1 MMRKLGYIK
10 SKTLDLEVKVIL
22 DDLQSAREKELAS
35 RSWNMKP
42 NKFDPAVQS
51 ITALDQIPDVPHEA
65 QNAVVINLFCI
76 DENYESRSLDF
87 VEYAFSLFPE
97 REYIILSQ
105 PYTVAE
111 TTLL

>member
-1 MMRKLGYIK
+1 MK
-10 SKTLDLEVKVIL
+10 S
-22 DDLQSAREKELAS
+22 
-35 RSWNMKP
+35 
-42 NKFDPAVQS
+42 NKFDGIVQS
-51 ITALDQIPDVPHEA
+51 ITALDQIPDVPPEA
-65 QNAVVINLFCI
+65 QNAIVINLFCI